1 MPPRLNNAFDLES
14 FARARLEAARAA
26 LYLFRYPLPALRTSA
41 EQREPPT
48 VYFCAPD
55 IDYPSG
61 GVRVAYRHADL
72 LNQAGI
78 RAAVL
83 HARRNFRCTWFENRT
98 RVVSSR
104 QTLIGPRDLVVVSEV
119 AAMLLATLPPGFRYV
134 IFNQGPHLTWR
145 LPECEVARYID
156 SPDLAAIFTVSDH
169 GLELLK
175 YAAPNANV
183 QRLHNSIDPR
193 LFHPGGKAARARRI
207 SYMPRRGR
215 DEARQLLGILHSR
228 GALDGWEVS
237 TLEGLR
243 EREVADHLRSTTI
256 FLSFAYQEGFG
267 LPAAEAMASGA
278 YVVGF
283 HGFGGREFFRPEFSS
298 PVEPGDIVTFAR
310 TLEAV
315 LERETATPGWC
326 AARGSAAAAFIA
338 DEYSTAREREDVVN
352 AYAALLPVA
361 GSCQPRRSLV
371 SA

>member
-1 MPPRLNNAFDLES
+1 MNNDLHLAS
-14 FARARLEAARAA
+14 SARTRLEATRAA
-26 LYLFRYPLPALRTSA
+26 LHLFRYPLPALRTSA

-48 VYFCAPD
+48 VYFCTPD

-61 GVRVAYRHADL
+61 GIRVVYRHTDL

-83 HARRNFRCTWFENRT
+83 HSRRNFRCTWFENST

-104 QTLIGPRDLVVVSEV
+104 QTMIGPRDLVVVSEV
-119 AAMLLATLPPGFRYV
+119 AALLLATLPPGFRYV
-134 IFNQGPHLTWR
+134 VFNQGPHLTWR
-145 LPECEVARYID
+145 LPDREVARYID

-169 GLELLK
+169 GLELLR

-183 QRLHNSIDPR
+183 RRLHNSIDPR
-193 LFHPGGKAARARRI
+193 LFHPGKAARARRI

-215 DEARQLLGILHSR
+215 DEARQLLGILQGR
-228 GALDGWEVS
+228 GALDGWEVT

-283 HGFGGREFFRPEFSS
+283 HGFGGREFIRPEFSS
-298 PVEPGDIVTFAR
+298 PVEPGDIVAFAR
-310 TLEAV
+310 ALEAV
-315 LERETATPGWC
+315 LERETDTPGWC

-338 DEYSTAREREDVVN
+338 GEYSAEREREDVVS
-352 AYAALLPVA
+352 AYAALFTGA
-361 GSCQPRRSLV
+361 GSCQAQRSLV